1 MRYDE
6 VVSLISSPSNDERLE
21 FTARANRLKVA
32 ADALTVEEVLEH
44 LDYVGVIP
52 ESFGHDSGEEMLYAK
67 YCNALLAR
75 ALRELGLEAR
85 VDAVEVFANFDD
97 YSLVGDAKAFRLSRP
112 PKHQKDFGVE
122 ALNKR
127 RKGARFACLVCP
139 LYQYPSKGN
148 QIYEL
153 AAECN
158 VTLLSYAHI
167 AFMIKRGPEPRPSLR
182 DIWKEIIDRGS
193 IERKL
198 QLRKVGS
205 PEGYWRRVKGNKDP
219 GTYWRALDRAML
231 IWAGANE
238 AQWEEARRAAS
249 ARFRLQAEEQI
260 QFFEREKARV
270 EKLPNATVVK
280 ELVVE
285 IDEKIQAIRETVSV

>member
-6 VVSLISSPSNDERLE
+6 VVSLICSPSNDERLD

-44 LDYVGVIP
+44 LDYAGVIP
-52 ESFGHDSGEEMLYAK
+52 ESFGQDSSEEMLYTK

-75 ALRELGLEAR
+75 ALRELGLKAR
-85 VDAVEVFANFDD
+85 TDAADVSANGDD
-97 YSLVGDAKAFRLSRP
+97 YSIVGNAKAFRLSRP
-112 PKHQKDFGVE
+112 PKHQKDFAVE

-127 RKGARFACLVCP
+127 RKGANFACLVCP
-139 LYQYPSKGN
+139 LYQYPDKGS

-153 AAECN
+153 AAKCN
-158 VTLLSYAHI
+158 VTLLSYSHL
-167 AFMIKRGPEPRPSLR
+167 AFMIKRGPQPRPSLR

-193 IERKL
+193 IKRKL

-205 PEGYWRRVKGNKDP
+205 PEGYWRRVKGNTDP
-219 GTYWRALDRAML
+219 GTYWRALDMAML
-231 IWAGANE
+231 AWAGANE

-249 ARFRLQAEEQI
+249 ARLRLWAEEQI
-260 QFFEREKARV
+260 QFYEREKARV

-285 IDEKIQAIRETVSV
+285 IDEKVQAIRETVSI